1 MTDKEIQQL
10 TDRYLE
16 GSTSPDEELL
26 LARELQRPDIS
37 EEWQAV
43 RLMLGELALGEA
55 EYDAM
60 MDRRKPS
67 AHRRPAPRRRWWW
80 VAAAACIVAL
90 LSLHIIYD
98 NVKTKPL
105 AEEVRVSPKAPPSAP
120 EGATI
125 AQPLNSKTIEA
136 PIPEQSSPTRSLSR
150 AVGGASPSGAVGG
163 AGDLAACIARL
174 EAEMENIDDSVSAA
188 QVEQLIA
195 ADVRLQQLV
204 LRIVGKQTEQALNEM
219 EKDSTANYIN
229 F

>member
-43 RLMLGELALGEA
+43 RLMLGGLALGEA

-60 MDRRKPS
+60 MDRRKAS

-90 LSLHIIYD
+90 LSLHAIYD

-105 AEEVRVSPKAPPSAP
+105 AEEARVSPKAPPSAPEGEAPPSAP

-136 PIPEQSSPTRSLSR
+136 PIPEQSSPTRSLSV
-150 AVGGASPSGAVGG
+150 AVGGASPVPPDKQALADIYLAEVALQVAYQQQEQQQAVE
-163 AGDLAACIARL
+163 AYAASL
-174 EAEMENIDDSVSAA
+174 VGEEPSAA
-188 QVEQLIA
+188 TPIIA
-195 ADVRLQQLV
+195 
-204 LRIVGKQTEQALNEM
+204 
-219 EKDSTANYIN
+219 